1 MDASKPC
8 FFPNSC
14 QDEPLDVWK
23 CWVNKQNWSY
33 FGWAWPTSKGYT
45 SQFPAAFP
53 WKLRLIADATGM
65 RCNGC
70 CICMHTMIASIFKDL
85 FNTGLLV
92 LHSVFP
98 LLQLLHW
105 NFFSTSTMSC
115 KDLFFL
121 FTLDLEQLI
130 IHKSNFIKIHP
141 ISVKLPGFL
150 LRLPNGPQL
159 TRNSQRALTPCRT
172 QFFQFHV
179 AAGGG
184 RFRHPSPAATAP
196 VAKKTSGLC
205 GEDET
210 LQGAHCRIRV
220 CKIKP
225 QVDMICKKSAKC
237 ERNLGMRLG
246 RYAIIAQNQK
256 Q

>member
-8 FFPNSC
+8 FFPMSC
-14 QDEPLDVWK
+14 QDEPLNVWK
-23 CWVNKQNWSY
+23 CCVNKQNWSY
-33 FGWAWPTSKGYT
+33 FCWTWPTSKGYT

-53 WKLRLIADATGM
+53 WKLRLIADTTGM

-70 CICMHTMIASIFKDL
+70 CICMDTMIASIFKDL
-85 FNTGLLV
+85 FNTGLSCLA
-92 LHSVFP
+92 LCLP
-98 LLQLLHW
+98 R

-115 KDLFFL
+115 KDPFFL

-150 LRLPNGPQL
+150 LRLPNRPQS
-159 TRNSQRALTPCRT
+159 TRNSQRVSTPCRT

-225 QVDMICKKSAKC
+225 QVDMCCKK
-237 ERNLGMRLG
+237 
-246 RYAIIAQNQK
+246 YT
-256 Q
+256 